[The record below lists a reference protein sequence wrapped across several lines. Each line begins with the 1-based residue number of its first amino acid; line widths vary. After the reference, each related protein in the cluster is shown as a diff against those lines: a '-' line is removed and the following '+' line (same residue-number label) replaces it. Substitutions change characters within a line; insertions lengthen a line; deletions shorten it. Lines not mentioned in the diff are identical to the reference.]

1 MEAWCCI
8 AWRLTGPS
16 LLLWGRGVTGGNF
29 PNAAVLTLFSL
40 GPVVTENAIENS
52 RVSNSREGEV
62 RHGSEAD
69 VPPMK

>member
-1 MEAWCCI
+1 MLHCLA
-8 AWRLTGPS
+8 ADGPLFVALGPWS
-16 LLLWGRGVTGGNF
+16 HGRQL
-29 PNAAVLTLFSL
+29 PKCRRAHAVPL

-52 RVSNSREGEV
+52 RVSNNREGEV